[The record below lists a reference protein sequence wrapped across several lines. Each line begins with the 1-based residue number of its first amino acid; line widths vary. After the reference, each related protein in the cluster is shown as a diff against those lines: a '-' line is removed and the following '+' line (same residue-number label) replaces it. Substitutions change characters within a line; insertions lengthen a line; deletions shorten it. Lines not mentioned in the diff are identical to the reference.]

1 MSNLIPPASQPAT
14 QVAPTGQM
22 LSVEEFKAALPATLK
37 KSINQTL
44 IDQINQTMADPDFY
58 EQYRENLLSYTKV
71 MQEGKFKVTNYLSAV
86 KYVSYKLMGK
96 TNMEAY
102 TLVFPDKIL
111 RFHQQ
116 QVSDKDISSYV
127 CAYNKSKL
135 VNLIYEQTLIP
146 VHVLNMD
153 VHQKA
158 INHLA
163 YLMSHANSEM
173 VQMQAAKTLVETL
186 KPPEVQKVELDIG
199 VKEDSAIAQLRKATM
214 ELAAAQRDQI
224 KAGMF
229 NAQEIAHSRV
239 IQGET
244 IEDGEIVDE

>member
-1 MSNLIPPASQPAT
+1 MSNLVPPATQPAT
-14 QVAPTGQM
+14 QVATTGLM
-22 LSVEEFKAALPATLK
+22 LTVEEFKAALPPNLK
-37 KSINQTL
+37 KSVNQTL
-44 IDQINQTMADPDFY
+44 IDQVNQTMADPDFY
-58 EQYRENLLSYTKV
+58 EQYRENLLSYTQV

-96 TNMEAY
+96 TNMQAY

-111 RFHQQ
+111 RFHNQ
-116 QVSDKDISSYV
+116 QVSEKDISSYV

-135 VNLIYEQTLIP
+135 VNLIYAQTLIP

-153 VHQKA
+153 THQKA

-163 YLMSHANSEM
+163 HLMLHARSEM
-173 VQMQAAKTLVETL
+173 VQQQAAKTLVETL

-199 VKEDSAIAQLRKATM
+199 VKEDSTIDQLRKATM

-224 KAGMF
+224 RAGMF
-229 NAQEIAHSRV
+229 NAQEIAHSKV
-239 IQGET
+239 IQGEV
-244 IEDGEIVDE
+244 IDAEYSDD